1 MRNLYLIAS
10 IVCMMF
16 SGLQA
21 QNITRI
27 EYFINT
33 DPGFGLG
40 TALTGYTPSANV
52 ANLSANINLSLFTN
66 GINTLYIR
74 AKDANGQWS
83 ITNHFTFVKDPLIAP
98 VIAANTIAL
107 EYFIDTDPGFALA
120 TAVPITPAQNISNFT
135 FPANIATVTTGNH
148 NLFIRAKDANGKW
161 SLTNVLNFEKTALGV
176 QVSEMEKL
184 FTVYPNP
191 SNSVFNLSYPVNKNV
206 EEVSM
211 IDLLGKT
218 IVVPVSNFENGKQIN
233 ANQLTSGT
241 YFIKITTQEGVF
253 YKKVIKN

>member
-1 MRNLYLIAS
+1 MAVS
-10 IVCMMF
+10 
-16 SGLQA
+16 SSWA

-33 DPGFGLG
+33 DPGFGLA
-40 TALTGYTPSANV
+40 TALSGYTPSANV
-52 ANLSANINLSLFTN
+52 TNLSANINLNLFNT
-66 GINTLYIR
+66 GINMLYVR
-74 AKDANGQWS
+74 AKDANGQWG
-83 ITNHFTFVKDPLIAP
+83 ITNHYVFIKEPTTPATAVNI
-98 VIAANTIAL
+98 TAL

-135 FPANIATVTTGNH
+135 FPANITTVAVGTH
-148 NLFIRAKDANGKW
+148 NLFIRAKDANGQW

-176 QVSEMEKL
+176 HVSELDKL

-191 SNSVFNLSYPVNKNV
+191 SNSLFNLSYPANKNV

-211 IDLLGKT
+211 IDLLGKS
-218 IVVPVSNFENGKQIN
+218 ISLPVSNFENGKQIN
-233 ANQLTSGT
+233 VNQLTSGT
-241 YFIKITTQEGVF
+241 YFLKITTAEGVI